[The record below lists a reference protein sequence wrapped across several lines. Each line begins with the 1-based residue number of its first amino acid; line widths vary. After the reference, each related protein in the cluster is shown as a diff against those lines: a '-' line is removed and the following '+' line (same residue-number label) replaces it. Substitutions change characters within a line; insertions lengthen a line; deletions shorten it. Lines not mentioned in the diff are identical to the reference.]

1 MIEFPFDVTSHA
13 VRAARLVEIVRR
25 DGTIKRIAEAQ
36 QTIPGDSN
44 GDWEAVTC
52 EISAIK
58 NALGG
63 DTASLEVRAVH
74 SVGGFFDT
82 EDIDS
87 GRYDGAEVTVY
98 ACDRTDPTE
107 TVFMFGGTIQPIAYD
122 ITGAVTFDVR
132 GPSIGARTGYIQKY
146 APMCRVDLF
155 STLCGL
161 NQASFVVSATVVS
174 ITDRHRFI
182 VSIGSPP
189 ASGYF
194 NGGVV
199 LGANGGRFV
208 CADWQQSTQQVS
220 AFLPC
225 HRLIEVGEVLSMW
238 PGCDKKIATCL
249 SKFSNTANFQGEPH
263 SLGIYQVIA
272 GG

>member
-74 SVGGFFDT
+74 SVGGFFD
-82 EDIDS
+82 
-87 GRYDGAEVTVY
+87 
-98 ACDRTDPTE
+98 